1 MNPINKAEE
10 ILSNIKKVVFG
21 EELPNTA
28 APVQPVQFSEY
39 QLADG
44 STVQIDKMEIGG
56 AVMMNNAPVM
66 DGEYT
71 LADGTSMKVAG
82 GLITEIEAPEV
93 EEEAPAAPAVDMT
106 AQFAAIETRLQGFES
121 ALNASRQ
128 ENEALKATFA
138 KQEELNQHFIKMF
151 ETMIKE
157 PATAPTEPVKS
168 GFKRQTAEDKQDKL
182 NRLINLFKN

>member
-44 STVQIDKMEIGG
+44 STVQIDKMEVGG
-56 AVMMNNAPVM
+56 AVMVNDAPVM
-66 DGEYT
+66 DGEYQ
-71 LADGTSMKVAG
+71 LADGTKMEVVG
-82 GLITEIEAPEV
+82 GLIAEISAPEMP
-93 EEEAPAAPAVDMT
+93 EAAPEVDMT

-121 ALNASRQ
+121 ALSAARQ
-128 ENEALKATFA
+128 ENADLKAAFT

-157 PATAPTEPVKS
+157 PNTTPTESVKN
-168 GFKRQTAEDKQDKL
+168 GFKRQSAEDKNDKL
-182 NRLINLFKN
+182 TRLINLFNKEK